1 MQEKVNYDEL
11 MKILYNLNGDIAY
24 ETAKIKTDLATVSI
38 KLNEIGFQSLATGT
52 IDSAFQS
59 VKSELTAYN
68 EYIKELISWVNT
80 NVIREY
86 QSADESINRRFQE
99 ALNEVS
105 NIDFHAAGQGYNYN
119 NGSVEKVNAD
129 YSEQVMNYGR

>member
-1 MQEKVNYDEL
+1 MQENVNYDEL
-11 MKILYNLNGDIAY
+11 MNVLYNLNGDISY
-24 ETAKIKTDLATVSI
+24 ETAKVKTDLATISI
-38 KLNEIGFQSLATGT
+38 SLNEIGFQSLATGT

-86 QSADESINRRFQE
+86 QSTDESINRLFQD
-99 ALNEVS
+99 ALNSDS
-105 NIDFHAAGQGYNYN
+105 NIDNWVSSRGYNYN
-119 NGSVEKVNAD
+119 NDNGTANAD
-129 YSEQVMNYGR
+129 YRDQLVHYGR